1 MKANLRK
8 FCLWDD
14 DESTPA
20 DLKELQSFELVVADL
35 KEAIV
40 YTRSNKQNFSVEIE
54 NSQLG
59 TSASFGFLNLYC
71 HVYIS
76 RSRHF
81 SNAGKSVFRLYR
93 TNVQCSDGCEVFVA
107 NQTNIGPHNF
117 VGNLIISDIK
127 TDRNNIWSSRANL
140 VNHLCHL
147 HCRRGSLTREEHPC
161 FR

>member
-1 MKANLRK
+1 MYTSVVPGTSVE
-8 FCLWDD
+8 FDSTCIG
-14 DESTPA
+14 DESV
-20 DLKELQSFELVVADL
+20 QMSFFE
-35 KEAIV
+35 
-40 YTRSNKQNFSVEIE
+40 
-54 NSQLG
+54 
-59 TSASFGFLNLYC
+59 SFLT
-71 HVYIS
+71 
-76 RSRHF
+76 